1 MKPENFESNF
11 QTCYQKKKQKQQIN
25 SNFIARKKKTK
36 IIRVRAHC
44 KLFR

>member
-11 QTCYQKKKQKQQIN
+11 QTCYQEKKKITNKLKLHC
-25 SNFIARKKKTK
+25 SKKKTK
-36 IIRVRAHC
+36 IIRVSAHC